1 MSYDD
6 EDRATFTEF
15 GLQFRCDYATQRKIS
30 LAIVNTPEHTRWS
43 SLRNRV
49 NYGRFDA
56 DNHMHAIVVDDLVAA
71 ERDCCNVTGK
81 ILDLMLG

>member
-1 MSYDD
+1 MTYDD

-49 NYGRFDA
+49 NYGRFDTGSSIGMDICNA
-56 DNHMHAIVVDDLVAA
+56 LVDA